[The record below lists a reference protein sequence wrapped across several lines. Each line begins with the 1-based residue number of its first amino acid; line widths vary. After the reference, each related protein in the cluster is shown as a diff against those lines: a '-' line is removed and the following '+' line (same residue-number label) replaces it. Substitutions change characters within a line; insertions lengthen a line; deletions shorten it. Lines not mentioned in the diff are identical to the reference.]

1 MRCTSPRTVG
11 FQSDGKTLCWSST
24 KYSKEYATFQLPCG
38 KCIACRLEYARQTA
52 IRCVHEASMYEE
64 NSFITLTYSD
74 EHLKNNK
81 LNYRDFQLFVK
92 KLRSYISESDYD
104 ENKKIGIFVSGEYG
118 DKTKRPHWHAIIFNW
133 RPSDCVYLRT
143 TDRGDRIF
151 SSPLLDKLWSFN
163 DPIQKPNEIG
173 EVTIQSAGYVARYA
187 TKKLSHG
194 SDSSHDYQPISK
206 RSSKHAIGKK
216 WLEKYWPDVFNHGY
230 VELNGIK
237 MSIPRYYEKWFKKHH
252 PERWKDYVTQT
263 KTKIIRE
270 AVAKEEKITLAEKK
284 ANMHR
289 NALTGLQIKRN
300 TVRRKILEQKTKFA
314 KEQKC

>member
-1 MRCTSPRTVG
+1 VRCTSPRTVG

-38 KCIACRLEYARQTA
+38 KCLACRLEYARQTA

-74 EHLKNNK
+74 ENLKNPK
-81 LNYRDFQLFVK
+81 LQYRDFQLFVK
-92 KLRSYISESDYD
+92 RLRSYIAESDYD
-104 ENKKIGIFVSGEYG
+104 ENKKIGIFVTGEYG
-118 DKTKRPHWHAIIFNW
+118 DKTKRPHWHALIFNW
-133 RPSDCVYLRT
+133 RPSDLEQKYVSA
-143 TDRGDRIF
+143 RGDKVFTSKILERLWPFGF
-151 SSPLLDKLWSFN
+151 SELGD
-163 DPIQKPNEIG
+163 
-173 EVTIQSAGYVARYA
+173 VTLQSAGYCARYA

-194 SDSSHDYQPISK
+194 RDGSHEFNPVSK

-216 WLEKYWPDVFNHGY
+216 WLEKFWPDVFNHGY

-270 AVAKEEKITLAEKK
+270 AVKKEEKITLAEKK
-284 ANMHR
+284 ANLKR
-289 NALTGLQIKRN
+289 NALTGLQITRN
-300 TVRRKILEQKTKFA
+300 AVRKKILEQKTKFA